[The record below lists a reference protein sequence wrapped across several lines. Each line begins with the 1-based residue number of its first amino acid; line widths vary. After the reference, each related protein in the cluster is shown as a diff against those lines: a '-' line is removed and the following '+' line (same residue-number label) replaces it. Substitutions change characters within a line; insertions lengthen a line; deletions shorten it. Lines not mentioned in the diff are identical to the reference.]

1 MYANL
6 NELVDIRNGDLDE
19 LKSRQ
24 TKVSRTTKPSRPFSS
39 DQLQQI
45 VDFVNKHSKVF
56 KYQKDPSS
64 KKLDMNN
71 LDHNDSVGFQ
81 IKCI

>member
-24 TKVSRTTKPSRPFSS
+24 TIVTRASKPSRPFTS
-39 DQLQQI
+39 DQLSQI
-45 VDFVNKHSKVF
+45 VDFVNKQSKVF

-64 KKLDMNN
+64 KKLDMSN
-71 LDHNDSVGFQ
+71 LDYKDSVGF
-81 IKCI
+81 